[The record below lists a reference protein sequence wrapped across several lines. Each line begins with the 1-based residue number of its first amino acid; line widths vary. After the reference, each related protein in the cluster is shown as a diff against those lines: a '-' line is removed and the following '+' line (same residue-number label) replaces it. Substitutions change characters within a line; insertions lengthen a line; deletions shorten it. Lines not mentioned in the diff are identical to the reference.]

1 MEKNNK
7 VEFQDNIMLKDEI
20 DKNKIK
26 NKVPQVNQAS
36 MSN

>member
-1 MEKNNK
+1 
-7 VEFQDNIMLKDEI
+7 MLKDEI